1 MNFSY
6 LLLIWLTLV
15 GVYHDRKPLPAGVDY
30 QGPTRQLLA
39 GDIEF
44 IKDMTYL
51 DQAGKQVHDQE
62 IFNSIF
68 TFIDSAQHYLL
79 FDMFLFNSY
88 KGPLGKSYRDLS
100 TELADKLVKKKR
112 DNPTIQIDFIT
123 DPVNTFYG
131 GAKNAE
137 LERLKEA
144 GINVIITDL
153 TKLRDSTPVYSP
165 IWRTFFKWLGN
176 SDESGIIPHI
186 FSMKENKVTLRSYL
200 DFLNLKANHRKIFV
214 ADYQDDMITVITSAN
229 PHSASSDFS
238 NVGIIIRG
246 SIWQDIYEVEE
257 QAAIFS
263 GGKLNGDFLMAQNSA
278 DSGNQKSGTVAL
290 LTEEAILRQLVSSII
305 SATQGDTVAMAMFY
319 ISNRKIVEA
328 LVQASENGATVLM
341 IQDPVKDG
349 FGYYR
354 NGVPGRPVAHELKRR
369 SKAKIEI
376 RWYHTHGE
384 QFHSKLTYIK
394 KKSGITEVILGS
406 ANLTRKNIGNYNL
419 ETNVFLSL
427 PTSAKFVRE
436 IDQYFNRMW
445 YNRDGYFTADY
456 SEFASASILKKFQY
470 RFQEFTGFA
479 TY

>member
-1 MNFSY
+1 M
-6 LLLIWLTLV
+6 
-15 GVYHDRKPLPAGVDY
+15 
-30 QGPTRQLLA
+30 
-39 GDIEF
+39 
-44 IKDMTYL
+44 
-51 DQAGKQVHDQE
+51 
-62 IFNSIF
+62 
-68 TFIDSAQHYLL
+68 
-79 FDMFLFNSY
+79 
-88 KGPLGKSYRDLS
+88 
-100 TELADKLVKKKR
+100 
-112 DNPTIQIDFIT
+112 
-123 DPVNTFYG
+123 
-131 GAKNAE
+131 
-137 LERLKEA
+137 
-144 GINVIITDL
+144 
-153 TKLRDSTPVYSP
+153 
-165 IWRTFFKWLGN
+165 
-176 SDESGIIPHI
+176 
-186 FSMKENKVTLRSYL
+186 
-200 DFLNLKANHRKIFV
+200 
-214 ADYQDDMITVITSAN
+214 
-229 PHSASSDFS
+229 
-238 NVGIIIRG
+238 
-246 SIWQDIYEVEE
+246 
-257 QAAIFS
+257 
-263 GGKLNGDFLMAQNSA
+263 
-278 DSGNQKSGTVAL
+278 
-290 LTEEAILRQLVSSII
+290 
-305 SATQGDTVAMAMFY
+305 
-319 ISNRKIVEA
+319 
-328 LVQASENGATVLM
+328 QASENGATVLM